1 MESCTIALW
10 FLFKNIT
17 DVLSESS
24 FARGALER
32 NSVFSSSS
40 NNMSVLSNG
49 AGTVEVFVLP
59 NGPFYASCGSS
70 QVVYEEGIQ
79 HSWGLALL

>member
-10 FLFKNIT
+10 FLFKNV

-24 FARGALER
+24 FARGASER
-32 NSVFSSSS
+32 NAFSSSS
-40 NNMSVLSNG
+40 STSSILSNG
-49 AGTVEVFVLP
+49 ASTVEVFVLP
-59 NGPFYASCGSS
+59 NGPFYASYGSS
-70 QVVYEEGIQ
+70 QVVYEEDMQ